1 MLLPSLRANWL
12 QSPDTEGSHMA
23 RMLGIVL
30 PYNPLLLAWFPCCMY
45 STTLQSSSLRLGNL
59 KGKPKIWFAFVENM
73 FFFVKDCD
81 VVSP

>member
-1 MLLPSLRANWL
+1 
-12 QSPDTEGSHMA
+12 MA
-23 RMLGIVL
+23 RILGIVL

-73 FFFVKDCD
+73 FFLSRIVTLLAHS
-81 VVSP
+81 VVSIHTHRQFS